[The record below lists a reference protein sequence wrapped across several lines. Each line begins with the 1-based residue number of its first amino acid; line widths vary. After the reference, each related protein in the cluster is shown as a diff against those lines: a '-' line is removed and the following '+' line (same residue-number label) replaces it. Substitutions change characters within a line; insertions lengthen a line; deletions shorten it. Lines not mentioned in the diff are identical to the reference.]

1 MKRILFA
8 LETGTPMVQ
17 SPILG
22 IWCCEG
28 DLLDANRICVA
39 KAIPVKIPVF
49 RRRESPLRG
58 PADLRRSKFR
68 ETSLF
73 LKKFSL
79 SRVAFEKM

>member
-28 DLLDANRICVA
+28 DLLDANRLWVA
-39 KAIPVKIPVF
+39 KVIPVKIPVF
-49 RRRESPLRG
+49 RRRESPLTGSSTVAR
-58 PADLRRSKFR
+58 
-68 ETSLF
+68 
-73 LKKFSL
+73 
-79 SRVAFEKM
+79 RVASYESIRSVRANGNCDEDDC